1 MYRYGDPSA
10 GEQEFR
16 TCLRRVL
23 SANLWPTRLFINL
36 AVTIALPL
44 AVVCVAPMPFKNST
58 AVQCSFVQNAPAKW
72 LGRQESI

>member
-23 SANLWPTRLFINL
+23 STSAHETFLINL

-44 AVVCVAPMPFKNST
+44 AVVCVAPMPSKNST